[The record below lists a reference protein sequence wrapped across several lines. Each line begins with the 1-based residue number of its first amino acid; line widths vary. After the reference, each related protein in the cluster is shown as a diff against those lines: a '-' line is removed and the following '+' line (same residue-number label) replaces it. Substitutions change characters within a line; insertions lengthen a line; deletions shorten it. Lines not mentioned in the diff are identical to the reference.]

1 MDIDKH
7 TYVYKC
13 TKFEAEVIYISQTLY
28 IPSLAQKNGRKKLDR
43 RSNRNSESLNDV
55 M

>member
-28 IPSLAQKNGRKKLDR
+28 IPSLAQKNGRKNWTEGR
-43 RSNRNSESLNDV
+43 TETQRAS
-55 M
+55 MT